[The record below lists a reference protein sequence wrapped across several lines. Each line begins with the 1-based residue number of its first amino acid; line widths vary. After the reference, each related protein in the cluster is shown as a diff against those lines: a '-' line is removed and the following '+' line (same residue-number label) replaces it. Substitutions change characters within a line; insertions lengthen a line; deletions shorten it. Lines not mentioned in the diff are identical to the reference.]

1 MSTDSAVSR
10 DSVVSKRRIPAK
22 PSIWKK
28 CCQRWQLFLFLL
40 LPLTYIVVFK
50 YVPMFGIQIAFKDFS
65 PSKGIWGSPFVG
77 LKHFRT
83 FFSSYQAGRVIL
95 NTLRLSFYGLLVG
108 FPMAIIFALQ
118 LNLVRNLRFKKFA
131 QTVTYIPHFIST
143 VVIVGMLFTVLGSVN
158 GLYGNFYKLITGT
171 LPRDIFGTASNFPH
185 IYVWSGLWQ
194 GLGWSSI
201 IYIAALS
208 GVDPQLHEAAEIDGA
223 NRLQR
228 LWHIDLACILPTASV
243 LLILDSGSIMSVG
256 FEKAYLL
263 QNAVNT
269 SYSEI
274 ISTYVY
280 KVGLNSASNFS
291 YGTAI
296 DLFNSVVNCCM
307 LVLVNWLSKKLSDNE
322 TSLW

>member
-1 MSTDSAVSR
+1 MHEYGFCRESGLRRFETAYSRKTVNLEKMLSAL
-10 DSVVSKRRIPAK
+10 A
-22 PSIWKK
+22 
-28 CCQRWQLFLFLL
+28 
-40 LPLTYIVVFK
+40 VVFK
-50 YVPMFGIQIAFKDFS
+50 SVPMFGIQIAFKDFS

-171 LPRDIFGTASNFPH
+171 LPRDIFGTAPNFPH

-194 GLGWSSI
+194 GLGWSGI
-201 IYIAALS
+201 IFYGDDISQHEVEIPAAA
-208 GVDPQLHEAAEIDGA
+208 DPA
-223 NRLQR
+223 
-228 LWHIDLACILPTASV
+228 
-243 LLILDSGSIMSVG
+243 
-256 FEKAYLL
+256 
-263 QNAVNT
+263 
-269 SYSEI
+269 
-274 ISTYVY
+274 
-280 KVGLNSASNFS
+280 
-291 YGTAI
+291 
-296 DLFNSVVNCCM
+296 
-307 LVLVNWLSKKLSDNE
+307 
-322 TSLW
+322 